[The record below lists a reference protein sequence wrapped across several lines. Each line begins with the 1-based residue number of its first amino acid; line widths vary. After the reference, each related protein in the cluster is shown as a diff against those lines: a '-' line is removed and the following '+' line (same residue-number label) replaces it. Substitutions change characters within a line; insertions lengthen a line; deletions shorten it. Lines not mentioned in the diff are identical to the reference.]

1 MIAQTVEVTRDLWQS
16 WAVTVGGLVGAV
28 VTLSLLVKIP
38 GGRHAFKFLV
48 ADPVGRW
55 MDNQME
61 RKIETAVNLQTDAVK
76 VAVRHH
82 VRETLGPIEEKI
94 DQINHAVNNVG
105 NAPPI
110 KDRVR
115 KIEAQQQLDTDKLD
129 TLTGMVESLISRK

>member
-28 VTLSLLVKIP
+28 VTLSLLAKVP

-61 RKIETAVNLQTDAVK
+61 RKIETAVGLQTDAVK

-82 VRETLGPIEEKI
+82 VRETLGSIEE
-94 DQINHAVNNVG
+94 NVDCAREVALETEDDVAWVDELRDHG
-105 NAPPI
+105 APWTGGCSP
-110 KDRVR
+110 R
-115 KIEAQQQLDTDKLD
+115 EAE
-129 TLTGMVESLISRK
+129 GARG